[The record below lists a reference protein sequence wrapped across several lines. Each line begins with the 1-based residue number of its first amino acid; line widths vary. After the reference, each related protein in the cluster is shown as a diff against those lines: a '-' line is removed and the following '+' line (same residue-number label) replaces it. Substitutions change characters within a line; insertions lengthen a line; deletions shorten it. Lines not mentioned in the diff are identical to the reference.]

1 MSHEPASPRA
11 PVRRIGLE
19 LEFAGLSEAR
29 AARVFAEATGGSAR
43 QVGEREWACE
53 TGPFGTCRFFL
64 DTAYDE
70 EIVETGGKPAE
81 KIMRQ
86 LVPVELATDP
96 FDPADLPQFD
106 QAVAQLR
113 EAGAVGSRNGLLLG
127 FGLHLNV
134 DIASRE
140 TGYLAAVLT
149 SYALLE
155 AWFRRAAPIDI
166 SRRLMPF
173 VAPYPDSFI
182 DTLALL
188 DPVDL
193 EELTEFY
200 LRQVPSRN
208 FGLDL
213 LPVLADSAPE
223 TVASAVEGKPVKP
236 RPAFHFRLPDCRID
250 EPDWSVMEAYDQW
263 TMVEAVAADP
273 DLMRRLR
280 ETRVAWASRPGLT
293 RRPWF
298 DVVEDVLLQPDRQAV
313 LW

>member
-1 MSHEPASPRA
+1 MSFRASSPRA
-11 PVRRIGLE
+11 PERRIGLE

-29 AARVFAEATGGSAR
+29 AAQVFTEATGTSAR
-43 QVGEREWACE
+43 QVAEREWACE
-53 TGPFGTCRFFL
+53 TGQFGTCRFFL
-64 DTAYDE
+64 DTAYDDTV
-70 EIVETGGKPAE
+70 VETGGKPAE
-81 KIMRQ
+81 RIMRQ
-86 LVPVELATDP
+86 FVPVELATDP
-96 FDPADLPQFD
+96 FHPAQLPLFD
-106 QAVAQLR
+106 QAVARLR
-113 EAGAVGSRNGLLLG
+113 DAGAVGSRNGLLLG

-134 DIASRE
+134 DIASRQA
-140 TGYLAAVLT
+140 GYLSAVLT

-188 DPVDL
+188 DPADR

-200 LRQVPSRN
+200 LRQAPSRN

-213 LPVLADSAPE
+213 LPVLAEFAPE
-223 TVASAVEGKPVKP
+223 KVEAAVDGKKIKP

-250 EPDWSVMEAYDQW
+250 EADWSVMEAYDQW
-263 TMVEAVAADP
+263 SMVEAVAAESA
-273 DLMRRLR
+273 LLRRLR

-298 DVVEDVLLQPDRQAV
+298 DVAESVLLEPDRQAV